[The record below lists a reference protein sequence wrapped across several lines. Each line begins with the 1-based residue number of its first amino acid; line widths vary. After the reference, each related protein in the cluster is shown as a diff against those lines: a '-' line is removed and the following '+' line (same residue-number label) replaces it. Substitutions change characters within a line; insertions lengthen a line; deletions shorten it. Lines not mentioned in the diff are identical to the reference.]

1 MIFTRLEMCICF
13 FYKNAA
19 KTEFAG
25 VKVRG
30 CNFHFTQST
39 LRKRRELGFT
49 KDYYKMEEAKN
60 VFDMLDALAFVPSDQ
75 VFEGKE
81 IVPSLINYISIIY
94 YAQYTV
100 YILLIG
106 GFPGTYS

>member
-13 FYKNAA
+13 FYRNAA

-30 CNFHFTQST
+30 CNFHFT
-39 LRKRRELGFT
+39 RKRKRWKLGFT
-49 KDYYKMEEAKN
+49 TVYYKREEAKN
-60 VFDMLDALAFVPSDQ
+60 VFDMLDALAFVPSEH

-81 IVPSLINYISIIY
+81 IVPSLIKI
-94 YAQYTV
+94 
-100 YILLIG
+100 
-106 GFPGTYS
+106 